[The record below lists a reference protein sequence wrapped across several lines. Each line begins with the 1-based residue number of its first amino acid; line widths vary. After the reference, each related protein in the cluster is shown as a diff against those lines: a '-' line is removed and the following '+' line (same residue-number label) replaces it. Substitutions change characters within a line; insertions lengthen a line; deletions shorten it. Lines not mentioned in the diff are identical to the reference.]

1 MLDKLIS
8 AQARFGFVVRNG
20 RVIKRYLIFSTI
32 ISVLTIQGRNSVT
45 NTVSWMTSLARN
57 FSVTFV
63 VCNLGEQ

>member
-8 AQARFGFVVRNG
+8 AQVRFAFVVRNG

-45 NTVSWMTSLARN
+45 NTVSWVTSLARN

-63 VCNLGEQ
+63 V

>member
-45 NTVSWMTSLARN
+45 NTVSWVTSLARN

>member
-20 RVIKRYLIFSTI
+20 PVIKRYLIFSTI

-45 NTVSWMTSLARN
+45 NTVSWVTSLARN